1 MLHVLLFILKILGI
15 ILLAVLG
22 LILAGV
28 LLALFVPVRYRA
40 DGSFYKISRGEAC
53 ISWLFRTFRVT
64 ASWEEKLVVTV
75 KVLWL
80 QPFQETLWERE
91 PETEDTGNEDP
102 WAGMDDCFPPYGPE
116 GEMSGAGRFPGGS
129 GHRSGGRTGGSRHTC
144 GPGAGNG
151 PYGRASGSRGGESRS
166 SAAADR
172 GWRKQK
178 NARPAW
184 NG

>member
-22 LILAGV
+22 VILAGV

-75 KVLWL
+75 KVLW
-80 QPFQETLWERE
+80 QI
-91 PETEDTGNEDP
+91 
-102 WAGMDDCFPPYGPE
+102 
-116 GEMSGAGRFPGGS
+116 
-129 GHRSGGRTGGSRHTC
+129 
-144 GPGAGNG
+144 
-151 PYGRASGSRGGESRS
+151 GRAHV
-166 SAAADR
+166 
-172 GWRKQK
+172 
-178 NARPAW
+178 
-184 NG
+184 